1 MVCCTDYNDGG
12 FSYSSFSSF
21 LSRSETENGRFGV
34 WRVSQSEKSRGEK
47 KIVWEEGGPLNS
59 EKKRIYF
66 SPPFEIPQKQQA
78 MRRMAAFALQPD
90 RRKKKG
96 NLQEIPP
103 SQFREEEKTS
113 KHHVLTH
120 SPFLPATKMRPVFF
134 LPPPP
139 PLAACHRVCS
149 PPPPPAPVSSRS
161 PSFYPP
167 RWLLWRQETQER
179 GYMRKPGGIGPM
191 LFRQK
196 EGERRRAEGG
206 REGDR
211 RKKKKSVMGRKRK
224 GSSTGFDT

>member
-1 MVCCTDYNDGG
+1 MHPLSCNPPLFHCSRNRCKKLQFFHFSALLQGTYPLFLLLQLSPSPILVCCTDYKDGG
-12 FSYSSFSSF
+12 FSCSSFSSF

-59 EKKRIYF
+59 GKKRIYF

-90 RRKKKG
+90 RRKRKK

-134 LPPPP
+134 SSPPPF

-149 PPPPPAPVSSRS
+149 PPHLLLPLFPHVPPL
-161 PSFYPP
+161 FI
-167 RWLLWRQETQER
+167 LR
-179 GYMRKPGGIGPM
+179 GGC
-191 LFRQK
+191 F
-196 EGERRRAEGG
+196 GG
-206 REGDR
+206 RRHKKGDI
-211 RKKKKSVMGRKRK
+211 
-224 GSSTGFDT
+224 